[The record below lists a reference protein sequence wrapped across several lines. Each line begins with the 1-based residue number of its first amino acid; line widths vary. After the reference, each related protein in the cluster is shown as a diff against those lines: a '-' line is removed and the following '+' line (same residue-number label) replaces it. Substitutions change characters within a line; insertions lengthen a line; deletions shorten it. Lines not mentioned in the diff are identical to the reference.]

1 MNVVVLV
8 GSLRADSTNRQLATT
23 AIEQLPEGSTA
34 QVFDRVA
41 ELPHYSEDIDAAGR
55 VPAVAEELRGA
66 IADADAL
73 IVVTPEYNGTLSS
86 VMKNAIDWASR
97 PYGEACLAGTR
108 AIVLAASGSPY
119 AAQWARTDAVRA
131 LQIAGADVVEDTF
144 GVGTS
149 HEAFVDG
156 TLVDAEAL
164 AELRVLVGRLVSAP
178 VA

>member
-1 MNVVVLV
+1 MNVIVLI
-8 GSLRADSTNRQLATT
+8 GSLRADSTNRQLAQT
-23 AIEQLPEGSTA
+23 AIDQLPEGSTA
-34 QVFDRVA
+34 RIFDRVA
-41 ELPHYSEDIDAAGR
+41 ELPHYSEDIDAADR

-97 PYGEACLAGTR
+97 PNGEACVSGTR
-108 AIVLAASGSPY
+108 AIVLAASAAPY
-119 AAQWARTDAVRA
+119 AAKWARTDAVRA
-131 LQIAGADVVEDTF
+131 LQVAGADVVEDTF
-144 GVGTS
+144 GVGAS

-164 AELRVLVGRLVSAP
+164 AELKALVGRLAPAP

>member
-1 MNVVVLV
+1 MNVIVLV
-8 GSLRADSTNRQLATT
+8 GSLRADSTNRQLAEN
-23 AIEQLPEGSTA
+23 AIAQLPEGSTA
-34 QVFDRVA
+34 RVFDRVA
-41 ELPHYSEDIDAAGR
+41 DLPHYSEDLDAEGR
-55 VPAVAEELRGA
+55 VPAVAEELRRA

-73 IVVTPEYNGTLSS
+73 IAVTPEYNGTLSS

-97 PYGEACLAGTR
+97 PYGEACVSGTR
-108 AIVLAASGSPY
+108 TIVLAASAAPY

-131 LQIAGADVVEDTF
+131 LQVAGADVVEDTF

-164 AELRVLVGRLVSAP
+164 AELRALVGRLAATP